1 MSAGT
6 EAIPKSFCPAAHA
19 AGYIGVL
26 EPIVAMTQPTR
37 SAKIRTVRAGRIG
50 GAKSDRLAV
59 EEPLEIRVEGK
70 GVAVVMRTPGADD
83 DLVSGFLLT
92 EGVVREPADIFE
104 ITHCRSTDDRSR
116 EGNVVDVLL
125 RKPGA
130 VNFEALTRHVFS
142 ATSCGLCG
150 KASIEAVHQS
160 FKPLRAGFRI
170 DARVLHFLPAA
181 LAGSQAAFHETGGLH
196 AAALFDAEGKLLA
209 AREDVGRH
217 NAVDKVLG
225 HALRSGGLPLDRHIL
240 FVSGRTSFEIVQ
252 KALAARVPV
261 VAGISAPSSLAVQ
274 FARANKQGLAGFVRD
289 DRFNIYAGE
298 NRFKKQGRGAYP

>member
-1 MSAGT
+1 MASR
-6 EAIPKSFCPAAHA
+6 
-19 AGYIGVL
+19 
-26 EPIVAMTQPTR
+26 PTR
-37 SAKIRTVRAGRIG
+37 SAKIRTVRKGRIA
-50 GAKSDRLAV
+50 GARADRLAV

-70 GVAVVMRTPGADD
+70 GVAVVMRTPGDDD

-92 EGVVREPADIFE
+92 EGVVREPTDIFE
-104 ITHCRSTDDRSR
+104 ITHCRSADDRSR

-125 RKPGA
+125 HKPET

-150 KASIEAVHQS
+150 KASIDAVHQS
-160 FKPLRAGFRI
+160 FAPLRARFRI
-170 DARVLHFLPAA
+170 DARVLHSLPGA
-181 LAGSQAAFHETGGLH
+181 LAKTQAAFRETGGLH
-196 AAALFDAEGKLLA
+196 AAALFDAEGTLLV

-225 HALRSGGLPLDRHIL
+225 HALRKGWLPLDRHML

-289 DRFNIYAGE
+289 DRFNIYAGAS
-298 NRFKKQGRGAYP
+298 RFAAR